1 MSATFS
7 EQLSKINAGTDNR
20 NRMRDFVLKQ
30 PEYLEELIAFGT
42 DLNNKNHHK
51 GVWIIEMIAEHQT
64 ELLIPFIDT
73 ICQTISEF
81 KNDSAIRGISR
92 VAYFLSTSDTI
103 KLSEFQHEKLTEICL
118 DWLIRDERVAC
129 KVYAMKT
136 LEHFG
141 KKEAWIAEELRNILD
156 RDYQY
161 QSAGYKAAARNILK
175 QAIKNKGTF

>member
-20 NRMRDFVLKQ
+20 NRMRDFILKQ

>member
-64 ELLIPFIDT
+64 ELLIPFIDI
-73 ICQTISEF
+73 ICHTISEF

>member
-1 MSATFS
+1 MNTTFS
-7 EQLSKINAGTDNR
+7 DQLSTINASTENR
-20 NRMRDFVLKQ
+20 NRMLDFVLKR
-30 PEYLEELIAFGT
+30 PEYLKELIAFGT

-64 ELLIPFIDT
+64 ELLIPFIGT
-73 ICQTISEF
+73 ICQTISDY

-92 VAYFLSTSDTI
+92 VAYFLGTCKDI
-103 KLSEFQHEKLTEICL
+103 NLSESQQEKLIETCL

-129 KVYAMKT
+129 KVYAMRT

>member
-161 QSAGYKAAARNILK
+161 QSAGYKAAARNILR

>member
-1 MSATFS
+1 MSSLFS
-7 EQLSKINAGTDNR
+7 DQLDQINASTENR
-20 NRMRDFVLKQ
+20 NRMCDLALRDHKLL
-30 PEYLEELIAFGT
+30 PELIAFGT